1 MSGIRT
7 AVQTLVFNKVV
18 RKADN
23 YIIATGDFLY
33 NYWDKD
39 NQEAVDDIFPI
50 TLTVRNENANAF
62 LVLAKATMCDLVTV
76 RGEITIS
83 ATKEDDG
90 TYTNGIDIKVAH
102 AQLIDNDSPLEN
114 YIFLAGKSGQKKDT
128 PIRTVE
134 MGKGTIHSTKMA
146 VEKMPPQGG
155 WKKNAAGYDDRESVW
170 FDIQARTDEN
180 GKGVGNVLKYTI
192 GSPFT
197 VEGKLS
203 IGRSGDAIFISVW
216 VNSLVLQGSRK
227 PTEESRSEY
236 SDKPFGSSELPT
248 GTDSPVVAA
257 KSKGKTKLPAEAN
270 F

>member
-7 AVQTLVFNKVV
+7 AILTLVFGKTV
-18 RKADN
+18 RNAN
-23 YIIATGDFLY
+23 GYIIANADFLY
-33 NYWDKD
+33 NYWDK
-39 NQEAVDDIFPI
+39 EAEEAIDTTFPV
-50 TLTVRNENANAF
+50 TLTVGSDNANPY
-62 LVLAKATMCDLVTV
+62 LVIAKANMGDMITV

-90 TYTNGIDIKVAH
+90 TYTNGINIKVAH
-102 AQLIDNDSPLEN
+102 AQLVDNDSPFEN
-114 YIFLAGKSGQKKDT
+114 FIFLAGKSGQKKDT

-134 MGKGTIHSTKMA
+134 MGKSTIHSTKMA
-146 VEKMPPQGG
+146 VEKLPPVGG
-155 WKKNAAGYDDRESVW
+155 WKKNAQGYDDRESAW

-216 VNSLVLQGSRK
+216 VNSLVLQGSK
-227 PTEESRSEY
+227 KVVEEH
-236 SDKPFGSSELPT
+236 
-248 GTDSPVVAA
+248 TDSPVVEA
-257 KSKGKTKLPAEAN
+257 KSKGKKTLPAEAN